1 MSPAKTM
8 VMTTGTIISK
18 ERSRD
23 SFFMN
28 YSIAPYRAALRKSV
42 AAMGAVMVLFCQ
54 SCWAWAQDA
63 ETAASDG
70 GFVQTLASHILT
82 LQIICGAA
90 VAVFVICLCW
100 EVWVTVQLRQN
111 GGVLPEPESQE
122 EEKTEK
128 ESRFTPPVL
137 DETEDPFKALLNK
150 ASSADEDKKEE
161 ESKATSSPSEFSETY
176 KASGST
182 TGAKK
187 FEPYKNIEPVK
198 NSNDRITRRDKEVP
212 SFDGNATIAVGAGFS
227 GQRTGGFG
235 HAPGGGIGF
244 GTPPKPPAQS
254 GAIGFGAPAKQ
265 QSIGFAPPKSPTSGV
280 GFAPP
285 KAPGAGVGF
294 APPKAPGA
302 GVGFAPPKAPGAGV
316 GFAPPKAPA
325 SGVGFA
331 PPKSPTSGVGFA
343 PPKAPGSGVGFAP
356 PKAPGAGVGFAPPK
370 SPSSAPASFAPPKHG
385 GLAVGAGASAARPVA
400 PPTGTARPS
409 APFGT
414 GAGAAR
420 PANSGESWKA
430 LANGMEQK
438 GAAHGGV
445 RGQSLDIK
453 RGGFPPAQTP

>member
-1 MSPAKTM
+1 MSLAKAMAMTM
-8 VMTTGTIISK
+8 GTTISK

-42 AAMGAVMVLFCQ
+42 VAVGAAMALFCQ

-70 GFVQTLASHILT
+70 GFVQTLASHLLT

-111 GGVLPEPESQE
+111 GGVLPEPEPEE
-122 EEKTEK
+122 EEKVEK

-150 ASSADEDKKEE
+150 ASSADENKKEE
-161 ESKATSSPSEFSETY
+161 EKESSSASKSSEKEDSNDGVP
-176 KASGST
+176 
-182 TGAKK
+182 GAKK

-198 NSNDRITRRDKEVP
+198 NSSDRITRRDKEVP
-212 SFDGNATIAVGAGFS
+212 SFDGNATIAVSAGFS

-235 HAPGGGIGF
+235 HAPSGGIGF

-265 QSIGFAPPKSPTSGV
+265 QSIGFAPPKSP
-280 GFAPP
+280 A
-285 KAPGAGVGF
+285 A
-294 APPKAPGA
+294 
-302 GVGFAPPKAPGAGV
+302 
-316 GFAPPKAPA
+316 
-325 SGVGFA
+325 GVGFA

-343 PPKAPGSGVGFAP
+343 PPKSPSAGVGFAP
-356 PKAPGAGVGFAPPK
+356 PKSPSAGVGFAPPKSPASGGGFAPPK
-370 SPSSAPASFAPPKHG
+370 SPSSAPAGFAPPKHSNLG
-385 GLAVGAGASAARPVA
+385 MGPGASAARPVA
-400 PPTGTARPS
+400 PAGAARPS
-409 APFGT
+409 APFGGGT
-414 GAGAAR
+414 GAAR
-420 PANSGESWKA
+420 PTASGDSWKA
-430 LANGMEQK
+430 LAGGMEQK
-438 GAAHGGV
+438 GTAHGGA
-445 RGQSLDIK
+445 RNQSLDIK
-453 RGGFPPAQTP
+453 RSGFPPTQTP

>member
-1 MSPAKTM
+1 
-8 VMTTGTIISK
+8 
-18 ERSRD
+18 
-23 SFFMN
+23 MN

-42 AAMGAVMVLFCQ
+42 AAVGAAMVLFCQ

-63 ETAASDG
+63 ESAAGDG
-70 GFVQTLASHILT
+70 GFVQTLASHMLT
-82 LQIICGAA
+82 LQIVCGAA

-111 GGVLPEPESQE
+111 GGVLPEPEPE
-122 EEKTEK
+122 DEEKAEK

-150 ASSADEDKKEE
+150 ASSTDEEKEE
-161 ESKATSSPSEFSETY
+161 KKTSSSS
-176 KASGST
+176 SGQDSSSDGT

-198 NSNDRITRRDKEVP
+198 NSSEPITRRDKEVP
-212 SFDGNATIAVGAGFS
+212 SFDGNATIAVNAGFS

-235 HAPGGGIGF
+235 Q
-244 GTPPKPPAQS
+244 TTS

-265 QSIGFAPPKSPTSGV
+265 QSIGFAPPKSPR
-280 GFAPP
+280 
-285 KAPGAGVGF
+285 AGVGF

-302 GVGFAPPKAPGAGV
+302 GVGFAPPKAPGAGIGFAPPKSPGAGV

-325 SGVGFA
+325 S
-331 PPKSPTSGVGFA
+331 
-343 PPKAPGSGVGFAP
+343 
-356 PKAPGAGVGFAPPK
+356 
-370 SPSSAPASFAPPKHG
+370 APAGFAPPKHG
-385 GLAVGAGASAARPVA
+385 GLGMGPGASAARPVA
-400 PPTGTARPS
+400 PSAGAARPS
-409 APFGT
+409 AHF

-438 GAAHGGV
+438 GTAHGGT
-445 RGQSLDIK
+445 RSQSLDIK
-453 RGGFPPAQTP
+453 RSGFPPAQTP

>member
-1 MSPAKTM
+1 
-8 VMTTGTIISK
+8 MTTGTTISK

-63 ETAASDG
+63 ETAAGDG

-150 ASSADEDKKEE
+150 ASSADEEKKEK
-161 ESKATSSPSEFSETY
+161 ESKATSSPSESSETD

-212 SFDGNATIAVGAGFS
+212 SFDGNATIAVNAGFS

-302 GVGFAPPKAPGAGV
+302 GVGFAPPR
-316 GFAPPKAPA
+316 PPE
-325 SGVGFA
+325 
-331 PPKSPTSGVGFA
+331 T
-343 PPKAPGSGVGFAP
+343 
-356 PKAPGAGVGFAPPK
+356 
-370 SPSSAPASFAPPKHG
+370 
-385 GLAVGAGASAARPVA
+385 
-400 PPTGTARPS
+400 
-409 APFGT
+409 
-414 GAGAAR
+414 
-420 PANSGESWKA
+420 
-430 LANGMEQK
+430 
-438 GAAHGGV
+438 
-445 RGQSLDIK
+445 
-453 RGGFPPAQTP
+453 

>member
-1 MSPAKTM
+1 VSLAKAMAMTM
-8 VMTTGTIISK
+8 GTTISK

-42 AAMGAVMVLFCQ
+42 VAVGAAMALFCQ

-70 GFVQTLASHILT
+70 GFVQTLASHLLT

-111 GGVLPEPESQE
+111 GGVLPEPEPEE
-122 EEKTEK
+122 EEKVEK

-161 ESKATSSPSEFSETY
+161 EKESSSASKSSEREDSNDGVP
-176 KASGST
+176 
-182 TGAKK
+182 GAKK

-198 NSNDRITRRDKEVP
+198 NSSDRITRRDKEVP
-212 SFDGNATIAVGAGFS
+212 SFDGNATIAVSAGFS

-235 HAPGGGIGF
+235 HAPSGGIGF

-265 QSIGFAPPKSPTSGV
+265 QSIGFAPPKSP
-280 GFAPP
+280 A
-285 KAPGAGVGF
+285 A
-294 APPKAPGA
+294 
-302 GVGFAPPKAPGAGV
+302 
-316 GFAPPKAPA
+316 
-325 SGVGFA
+325 GVGFA
-331 PPKSPTSGVGFA
+331 PPKSPSAGVGFA
-343 PPKAPGSGVGFAP
+343 PPKSPSAGVGFAP
-356 PKAPGAGVGFAPPK
+356 PKSPSAGVGFAPPKSPASGVGFAPPK
-370 SPSSAPASFAPPKHG
+370 SPSSAPAGFAPPKHSNLG
-385 GLAVGAGASAARPVA
+385 MGPGASAARPVA
-400 PPTGTARPS
+400 PAGAARPS
-409 APFGT
+409 APFGGGT
-414 GAGAAR
+414 GAAR
-420 PANSGESWKA
+420 PAASGDSWKA
-430 LANGMEQK
+430 LAGGMEQK
-438 GAAHGGV
+438 GTAHGGA
-445 RGQSLDIK
+445 RNQSLDIK
-453 RGGFPPAQTP
+453 RSGFPPTQTP

>member
-1 MSPAKTM
+1 MSLAKAMAMTM
-8 VMTTGTIISK
+8 GTTISK

-42 AAMGAVMVLFCQ
+42 VAVGAAMALFCQ

-70 GFVQTLASHILT
+70 GFVQTLASHLLT

-111 GGVLPEPESQE
+111 GGVLPEPEPE
-122 EEKTEK
+122 KEEKVEK

-150 ASSADEDKKEE
+150 ASSADENKKEE
-161 ESKATSSPSEFSETY
+161 EKESSSASKSSEKEDSNDGVP
-176 KASGST
+176 
-182 TGAKK
+182 GAKK

-198 NSNDRITRRDKEVP
+198 NSSDRITRRDKEVP
-212 SFDGNATIAVGAGFS
+212 SFDGNATIAVSAGFS

-235 HAPGGGIGF
+235 HAPSGGIGF

-265 QSIGFAPPKSPTSGV
+265 QGIGFAPPKSP
-280 GFAPP
+280 A
-285 KAPGAGVGF
+285 A
-294 APPKAPGA
+294 
-302 GVGFAPPKAPGAGV
+302 
-316 GFAPPKAPA
+316 
-325 SGVGFA
+325 GVGFA

-343 PPKAPGSGVGFAP
+343 PPKSPSAGVGFAP
-356 PKAPGAGVGFAPPK
+356 PKSPSAGVGFAPPKSPASGGGFAPPK
-370 SPSSAPASFAPPKHG
+370 SPSSAPAGFAPPKHG
-385 GLAVGAGASAARPVA
+385 NLGMGPGASAARPVA
-400 PPTGTARPS
+400 P
-409 APFGT
+409 
-414 GAGAAR
+414 AGAAR
-420 PANSGESWKA
+420 PSVPFGGGTGAARPTASGDSWKA
-430 LANGMEQK
+430 LAGGMEQK
-438 GAAHGGV
+438 GTAHGGA
-445 RGQSLDIK
+445 RNQSLDIK
-453 RGGFPPAQTP
+453 RSGFPPTQTP

>member
-1 MSPAKTM
+1 MSLAKAMAMTM
-8 VMTTGTIISK
+8 GTTISK

-42 AAMGAVMVLFCQ
+42 VAVGAAMALFCQ

-70 GFVQTLASHILT
+70 GFVQTLASHLLT

-111 GGVLPEPESQE
+111 GGVLPEPEPE
-122 EEKTEK
+122 KEEKVEK

-150 ASSADEDKKEE
+150 ASSADENKKEE
-161 ESKATSSPSEFSETY
+161 EKESSSASKSSEKEDSNDGAP
-176 KASGST
+176 
-182 TGAKK
+182 GAKK

-198 NSNDRITRRDKEVP
+198 NSSDRITRRDKEVP
-212 SFDGNATIAVGAGFS
+212 SFDGNATIAVSAGFS

-235 HAPGGGIGF
+235 HAPSGGIGF

-265 QSIGFAPPKSPTSGV
+265 QSIGFAPPKSP
-280 GFAPP
+280 A
-285 KAPGAGVGF
+285 A
-294 APPKAPGA
+294 
-302 GVGFAPPKAPGAGV
+302 
-316 GFAPPKAPA
+316 
-325 SGVGFA
+325 GVGFA

-343 PPKAPGSGVGFAP
+343 PPKSPSAGVGFAP
-356 PKAPGAGVGFAPPK
+356 PKSPSAGVGFAPPKSPASGGGFAPPK
-370 SPSSAPASFAPPKHG
+370 SPSSAPAGFAPPKHSNLG
-385 GLAVGAGASAARPVA
+385 MGPGASAARPVA
-400 PPTGTARPS
+400 PAGAARPS
-409 APFGT
+409 APFGGGT
-414 GAGAAR
+414 GAAR
-420 PANSGESWKA
+420 PTASGDSWKA
-430 LANGMEQK
+430 LAGGMEQK
-438 GAAHGGV
+438 GTAHGGA
-445 RGQSLDIK
+445 RNQSLDIK
-453 RGGFPPAQTP
+453 RSGFPPTQTP

>member
-1 MSPAKTM
+1 
-8 VMTTGTIISK
+8 
-18 ERSRD
+18 
-23 SFFMN
+23 MN

-42 AAMGAVMVLFCQ
+42 AAVGAAMVLFCQ

-63 ETAASDG
+63 ESAAGDG
-70 GFVQTLASHILT
+70 GFVQTLASHMLT
-82 LQIICGAA
+82 LQIVCGAA

-111 GGVLPEPESQE
+111 GGVLPEPEPE
-122 EEKTEK
+122 DEEKAEK

-150 ASSADEDKKEE
+150 ASSTDEEKEE
-161 ESKATSSPSEFSETY
+161 KKTSSSS
-176 KASGST
+176 SGQDSSSDGT

-198 NSNDRITRRDKEVP
+198 NSSEPITRRDKEVP
-212 SFDGNATIAVGAGFS
+212 SFDGNATIAVNAGFS

-235 HAPGGGIGF
+235 Q
-244 GTPPKPPAQS
+244 TTS

-265 QSIGFAPPKSPTSGV
+265 QSI

-302 GVGFAPPKAPGAGV
+302 GVGFAPPKSPSA
-316 GFAPPKAPA
+316 
-325 SGVGFA
+325 GVGFA
-331 PPKSPTSGVGFA
+331 PPKSPRA
-343 PPKAPGSGVGFAP
+343 GVGFAP

-370 SPSSAPASFAPPKHG
+370 APGAGIGFAPPKSPGAGVGFAPPKAPASAPAGFAPPKHG
-385 GLAVGAGASAARPVA
+385 GLGMGPGASAARPVA
-400 PPTGTARPS
+400 PSAGAARPS
-409 APFGT
+409 APF

-438 GAAHGGV
+438 GTAHGGT
-445 RGQSLDIK
+445 RSQSLDIK
-453 RGGFPPAQTP
+453 RSGFPPAQTP

>member
-1 MSPAKTM
+1 
-8 VMTTGTIISK
+8 
-18 ERSRD
+18 
-23 SFFMN
+23 MN

-63 ETAASDG
+63 ETAAGDG

-285 KAPGAGVGF
+285 KA
-294 APPKAPGA
+294 
-302 GVGFAPPKAPGAGV
+302 
-316 GFAPPKAPA
+316 
-325 SGVGFA
+325 
-331 PPKSPTSGVGFA
+331 
-343 PPKAPGSGVGFAP
+343 
-356 PKAPGAGVGFAPPK
+356 
-370 SPSSAPASFAPPKHG
+370 
-385 GLAVGAGASAARPVA
+385 
-400 PPTGTARPS
+400 
-409 APFGT
+409 
-414 GAGAAR
+414 
-420 PANSGESWKA
+420 
-430 LANGMEQK
+430 
-438 GAAHGGV
+438 
-445 RGQSLDIK
+445 
-453 RGGFPPAQTP
+453 